1 MITLFS
7 FCNIPWWLTWLLP
20 FLLGLALGYLLW
32 ARYKSIVEDLEQ
44 QINTLNLNIKELETN
59 LETCK
64 NARTTLDGDLALL
77 RGKLR
82 ESELALSEV
91 LATKTKGSTNIAAAA
106 SLAATVKPSVEDAW
120 FAAIGSTTL
129 QIIEGIGPKM
139 QEVLNDN
146 GIYSFGEISAKTPVE
161 LRAILDKYGD
171 KYRIIDP
178 NTWPQQARLA
188 NDKDWKALIQLQ
200 KSLDTG
206 RSDIDPKHE
215 TDSKLEKWLIRKGL
229 LRAWKT
235 DDLKAMEG
243 IGPKIEGLL
252 HAAGIKTWRALA
264 DTPVE
269 KIQEILDAAGANFSL
284 ADPASWPQQA
294 DLAANGKWDQLN
306 ALQDYLVAGR
316 EKK

>member
-1 MITLFS
+1 MITLFP

-44 QINTLNLNIKELETN
+44 QINTLNLHIKELETK

-91 LATKTKGSTNIAAAA
+91 LASKTKGSTNIAAAA
-106 SLAATVKPSVEDAW
+106 TLAATVKPSVEDAW

>member
-7 FCNIPWWLTWLLP
+7 LCNIPWWLTWLLP

-32 ARYKSIVEDLEQ
+32 ARYKSIVEDLEH
-44 QINTLNLNIKELETN
+44 QINTLNLHIKELETN

-106 SLAATVKPSVEDAW
+106 TLAATVKPSVEDAW